1 MFVKKHP
8 SKNGRT
14 FLTISQGYSI
24 NGHTRHK
31 TIENL
36 GFLDNLEKEYD
47 DPIAHFK
54 EVAKQKT
61 LEYNEDEKIDLHITS
76 NKKLETNKRYRK
88 NLGYIFSKKI
98 YDELEIGNFFK
109 KVQRKVNSKFSLT
122 SIFKLLIFNRI
133 VCPSSKKKAF
143 ETKDNFFEK
152 FNFQL
157 EDIYRALSPFNK
169 YSTELQKHLNE
180 QVEKLYG
187 RDKSIAYYDVTNYYF
202 EIPYDD
208 DNIIDVDG
216 NVKKGARRKGPSK
229 EHRPDPIRQMGLLM
243 DKRNFPMAFNTFSGG
258 ESEKTSLLPII
269 HRVKKDYEIER
280 IVTVADR
287 GLNTSDNTYLMSGKN
302 DDNCKHNDGY
312 VYGQSVLGG
321 DKEFK
326 AFVLEEIGYVK
337 EIKLDK
343 HKNPYN
349 FKSKSRVY
357 AKKITVK
364 DSNGQRHLV
373 DTTYQKQVVYWS
385 SKYATKQKKERDL
398 AIAKAKDLIANPGKY
413 TKATSYRCHR
423 LY

>member
-1 MFVKKHP
+1 MYLKR
-8 SKNGRT
+8 SWNKNGRI
-14 FLTISQGYSI
+14 FLTIAHGYSI
-24 NGHTRHK
+24 DGKTRHR
-31 TIENL
+31 TIESL
-36 GFLDNLEKEYD
+36 GYLDELEKQYD

-61 LEYNEDEKIDLHITS
+61 LEYNEDEKINLHITS
-76 NKKLETNKRYRK
+76 NKKLETNKKYRK

-109 KVQRKVNSKFSLT
+109 KVQRKVNSEFSLT

-157 EDIYRALSPFNK
+157 EDVYRALFPFNK

-208 DNIIDVDG
+208 DNIIDTDG

-243 DKRNFPMAFNTFSGG
+243 DRRNFPMAFNTFSGG

-269 HRVKKDYEIER
+269 HRVKRDYEIER

-302 DDNCKHNDGY
+302 DDTCKHNDGY

-326 AFVLEEIGYVK
+326 KFVLEENGYVS

-343 HKNPYN
+343 RNKPYN

-357 AKKITVK
+357 AKEVTIK
-364 DSNGQRHLV
+364 DSTGNRKLK

-385 SKYATKQKKERDL
+385 SKYAAKQKKERDL
-398 AIAKAKDLIANPGKY
+398 AVAKAKDLIANPGKY
-413 TKATSYRCHR
+413 TKATSYRCNWI
-423 LY
+423 Y